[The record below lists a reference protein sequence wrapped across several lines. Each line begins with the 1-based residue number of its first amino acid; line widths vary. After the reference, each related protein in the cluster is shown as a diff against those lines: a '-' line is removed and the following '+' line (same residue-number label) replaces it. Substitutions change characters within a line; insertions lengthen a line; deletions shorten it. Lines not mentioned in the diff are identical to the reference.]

1 MQRWCLPPEPS
12 GTFVAAMEDVL
23 LVYARPPD
31 AARPLICLDEVGKDL
46 KKHTRPPQ
54 PAGPGRPAREDYEYA
69 RNGSANLFLWVAPH
83 LGRRQITV
91 TARRTAVAFAH
102 IVRTLLEEH
111 FPHAEG
117 IVLVTDQLNIHS
129 PAALYQSFPPA
140 EARRL
145 LERIEW
151 HHTPTHASWLNMAEL
166 EISALQTQC
175 LNRRL
180 PDQATLEQETAAW
193 VAARNAE
200 QRTIT
205 WTFTVEEARTR
216 LHRLYPPLD

>member
-31 AARPLICLDEVGKDL
+31 PARPLICLDEAGKDL
-46 KKHTRPPQ
+46 KRHTRPPQ
-54 PAGPGRPAREDYEYA
+54 PARPGQPAREDYEYA
-69 RNGSANLFLWVAPH
+69 RNGSANVFLWVAPH
-83 LGRRQITV
+83 LGRRHVTV
-91 TARRTAVAFAH
+91 TTRRTAVAFAH
-102 IVRTLLEEH
+102 LVRDLVDVQ
-111 FPHAEG
+111 FAQADG
-117 IVLVTDQLNIHS
+117 IVLVTDQLNIHF
-129 PAALYQSFPPA
+129 PAALYQTFPPA

-145 LERIEW
+145 LEKIEW

-175 LNRRL
+175 LDRRL
-180 PDQATLEQETAAW
+180 PDRATLETETAAW

-200 QRTIT
+200 RRTIT
-205 WTFTVEEARTR
+205 WSFTVEEARTR
-216 LHRLYPPLD
+216 LHRLYPPLE